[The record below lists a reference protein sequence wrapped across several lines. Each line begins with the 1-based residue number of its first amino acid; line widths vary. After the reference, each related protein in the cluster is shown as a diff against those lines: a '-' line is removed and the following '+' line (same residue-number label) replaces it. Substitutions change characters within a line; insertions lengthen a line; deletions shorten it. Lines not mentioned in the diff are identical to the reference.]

1 MDSNSDNSNF
11 IDKLAFKIDEHLQEI
26 RIGLCTIAL
35 VALGYAVKSIK
46 PFTKFSHI
54 QQIPSSFIEKNI
66 KLNGKVVDI
75 ISTQPPDTSSPQSTK
90 ISILVDHR
98 PIFKAPFSKRSHPL
112 SISLDSVAVT
122 EQGLTTLSEIMLN
135 RHVDFVLLAVD
146 NESKMVSCIVYCQ
159 LPQFSVWRRLLS
171 SPSNIAFHLVETG
184 LASVTPSDSKLAV
197 SNTLYRQYYQ
207 RLLQYEEEAE
217 RNGRG
222 MWRKEEEEEDS
233 KTNAGVSV
241 WTRLGQWCR
250 SRWKTS

>member
-26 RIGLCTIAL
+26 R
-35 VALGYAVKSIK
+35 
-46 PFTKFSHI
+46 FTKFSHI

-159 LPQFSVWRRLLS
+159 LPQFSLWRRLVS

-207 RLLQYEEEAE
+207 RLLRYEEEAE

-222 MWRKEEEEEDS
+222 LWRKEEEEDS